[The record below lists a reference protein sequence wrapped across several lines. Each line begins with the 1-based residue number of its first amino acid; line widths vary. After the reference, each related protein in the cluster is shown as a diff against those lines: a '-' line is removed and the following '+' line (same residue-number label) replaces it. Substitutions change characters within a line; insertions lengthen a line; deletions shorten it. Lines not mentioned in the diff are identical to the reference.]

1 MSDLTAGNWI
11 AYQNEAQ
18 KRDIDEHGQRWS
30 IGLDNP
36 VEFCRGVNGS
46 DYMLV
51 SGICTEADAKAMAA
65 AKELIEVAL
74 IGQGYLEELIKH
86 NGDDMG
92 DTRKTDLERI
102 AAVLAKVGA

>member
-1 MSDLTAGNWI
+1 MIELTAGNWI
-11 AYQNEAQ
+11 AFQNEAQ

-36 VEFCRGVNGS
+36 VELCRGVNGS

-65 AKELIEVAL
+65 SKEL
-74 IGQGYLEELIKH
+74 LELAYQYQSDLRHPPTADSVE
-86 NGDDMG
+86 
-92 DTRKTDLERI
+92 RRLERI
-102 AAVLAKVGA
+102 AAVLVKVGGA